1 MRWEELYEELY
12 DADDRAEIGRLKSRL
27 LGELKAYRLVQVR
40 KSRGM
45 TQRDVAEAMGVSVGR
60 VSQIERGEVS
70 SVEVLGRYARAVGGQ
85 LRVVIDFGD
94 ELVAV

>member
-12 DADDRAEIGRLKSRL
+12 DDDDRAEIGRLKSRMMAD
-27 LGELKAYRLVQVR
+27 LKAYRLAGIR
-40 KSRGM
+40 KKRGL
-45 TQRDVAEAMGVSVGR
+45 TQRDVAENMGVSVGR
-60 VSQIERGEVS
+60 VSQIERGQVS
-70 SVEVLGRYARAVGGQ
+70 SVEVLGRYARAVSGQ

>member
-12 DADDRAEIGRLKSRL
+12 DDDDRAEIGRLKSRMMAD
-27 LGELKAYRLVQVR
+27 LKAYRLAGIR
-40 KSRGM
+40 KKRGL
-45 TQRDVAEAMGVSVGR
+45 TQRDVAENMGVSVGR
-60 VSQIERGEVS
+60 VSQIERGQVS